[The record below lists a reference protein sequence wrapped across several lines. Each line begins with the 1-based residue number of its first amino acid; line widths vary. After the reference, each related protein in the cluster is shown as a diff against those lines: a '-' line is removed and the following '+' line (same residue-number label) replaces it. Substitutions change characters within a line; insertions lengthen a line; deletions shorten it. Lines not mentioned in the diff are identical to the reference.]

1 MGNKLIL
8 LLTSVLMPYILCCQE
23 KKLVESQV
31 FYDKTNQLPVFRISK
46 QGEKIEV
53 DYYTALDTINSISIN
68 VGFIGGVER
77 LHKYCDSLY
86 YANFSE
92 ENYNEVNV
100 RVPYSILLDNEL
112 RVREVHILQRLLLYK
127 YDEKYDYDSLIKK
140 ILLSTDGQWF
150 KKDKENNWYLYVG
163 LFHLK

>member
-1 MGNKLIL
+1 MLSG
-8 LLTSVLMPYILCCQE
+8 

-112 RVREVHILQRLLLYK
+112 RVREVHILQRLPLYK

-140 ILLSTDGQWF
+140 ILLSTDGRWF

>member
-68 VGFIGGVER
+68 VGVLNDYINIVIAFIMLTLAR
-77 LHKYCDSLY
+77 
-86 YANFSE
+86 
-92 ENYNEVNV
+92 
-100 RVPYSILLDNEL
+100 
-112 RVREVHILQRLLLYK
+112 
-127 YDEKYDYDSLIKK
+127 K
-140 ILLSTDGQWF
+140 ITM
-150 KKDKENNWYLYVG
+150 K
-163 LFHLK
+163 

>member
-112 RVREVHILQRLLLYK
+112 RVREVHILQRLPLYN

>member
-68 VGFIGGVER
+68 VGFIGV
-77 LHKYCDSLY
+77 L
-86 YANFSE
+86 N
-92 ENYNEVNV
+92 
-100 RVPYSILLDNEL
+100 
-112 RVREVHILQRLLLYK
+112 
-127 YDEKYDYDSLIKK
+127 DYINIVIAFIMLTLARK
-140 ILLSTDGQWF
+140 ITM
-150 KKDKENNWYLYVG
+150 K
-163 LFHLK
+163 

>member
-112 RVREVHILQRLLLYK
+112 RVREVHILQRLPLYK
-127 YDEKYDYDSLIKK
+127 YDEKYDYDSPIKK

>member
-100 RVPYSILLDNEL
+100 RVPYSILLDNEGSSYFTKAT
-112 RVREVHILQRLLLYK
+112 I
-127 YDEKYDYDSLIKK
+127 I
-140 ILLSTDGQWF
+140 
-150 KKDKENNWYLYVG
+150 
-163 LFHLK
+163 

>member
-112 RVREVHILQRLLLYK
+112 RVREVHILQRLQLYK

>member
-112 RVREVHILQRLLLYK
+112 RVREVNILQRLPLYK

>member
-112 RVREVHILQRLLLYK
+112 RVREVHILQRLPLYK
-127 YDEKYDYDSLIKK
+127 YDEKYDYDSLIQK

>member
-112 RVREVHILQRLLLYK
+112 RVREVHILQRLPLYK
-127 YDEKYDYDSLIKK
+127 NDEKYDYDSLIKK

>member
-112 RVREVHILQRLLLYK
+112 RVREVHILQRLPLYK
-127 YDEKYDYDSLIKK
+127 HDEKYDYDSLIKK

>member
-112 RVREVHILQRLLLYK
+112 RVREVHILQRLPLY
-127 YDEKYDYDSLIKK
+127 KYDYDSLIKK

>member
-112 RVREVHILQRLLLYK
+112 RVREVHILQRLPL

>member
-112 RVREVHILQRLLLYK
+112 RVREVHILQRLPLYK
-127 YDEKYDYDSLIKK
+127 YYEKYDYDSLIKK

>member
-1 MGNKLIL
+1 
-8 LLTSVLMPYILCCQE
+8 MPYILCCQE

-112 RVREVHILQRLLLYK
+112 RVREVHILQRLRLYK

>member
-100 RVPYSILLDNEL
+100 RVPYSILLDMSSEYGKF
-112 RVREVHILQRLLLYK
+112 IFYK
-127 YDEKYDYDSLIKK
+127 GYHYINMMKSMIMIASLKRYCFQQMDNGLKK
-140 ILLSTDGQWF
+140 TKRIIGIYMLVFSI
-150 KKDKENNWYLYVG
+150 
-163 LFHLK
+163 

>member
-53 DYYTALDTINSISIN
+53 DYYTALDTIYIISIN

-112 RVREVHILQRLLLYK
+112 RVREVHILQRLPLYK

>member
-92 ENYNEVNV
+92 E
-100 RVPYSILLDNEL
+100 
-112 RVREVHILQRLLLYK
+112 VHILQRLPLYK

>member
-100 RVPYSILLDNEL
+100 RVHYSILLDNEL
-112 RVREVHILQRLLLYK
+112 RVREVLILQRLPLYK

>member
-53 DYYTALDTINSISIN
+53 DYYTP
-68 VGFIGGVER
+68 VGGI
-77 LHKYCDSLY
+77 K
-86 YANFSE
+86 
-92 ENYNEVNV
+92 
-100 RVPYSILLDNEL
+100 P
-112 RVREVHILQRLLLYK
+112 VH
-127 YDEKYDYDSLIKK
+127 
-140 ILLSTDGQWF
+140 T
-150 KKDKENNWYLYVG
+150 
-163 LFHLK
+163 

>member
-53 DYYTALDTINSISIN
+53 DYSISIN

-112 RVREVHILQRLLLYK
+112 RVREVHILQRLPLYK

>member
-112 RVREVHILQRLLLYK
+112 RVREVHILQRLPLYK
-127 YDEKYDYDSLIKK
+127 YDDDSLIKK

>member
-8 LLTSVLMPYILCCQE
+8 LLIGILIPCILYCQE

-31 FYDKTNQLPVFRISK
+31 FYDKTNQLPIFRISK
-46 QGEKIEV
+46 EGKKIEV

-68 VGFIGGVER
+68 IGFIGGVER

-86 YANFSE
+86 YANFNE

-112 RVREVHILQRLLLYK
+112 RVQEVHILQGLSYK

-140 ILLSTDGQWF
+140 ILFSTNGQWF
-150 KKDKENNWYLYVG
+150 KKDKKNSWYIYVG